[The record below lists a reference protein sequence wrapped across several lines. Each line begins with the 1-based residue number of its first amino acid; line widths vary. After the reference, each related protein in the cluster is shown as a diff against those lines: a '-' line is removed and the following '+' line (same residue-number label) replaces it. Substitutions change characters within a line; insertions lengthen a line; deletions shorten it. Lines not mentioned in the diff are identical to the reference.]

1 MFNVDETHVRVYQA
15 LRTTWA
21 EVGNQKHVPSY
32 GHHAHVSIFGAVDVQ
47 QGDVVFHRASSANA
61 ETFLDFLRLLKEKYA
76 DRFLVFVLNHARIH
90 HTKMVQAFLDGEE
103 GDAFHFIFLP
113 PYSPQLNPIE
123 RLWKWLKDEVIA
135 NVFHKDQNDIAQSIT
150 RFEQY
155 VLQHPDEVLNRMGC
169 AV

>member
-1 MFNVDETHVRVYQA
+1 MDETHVRAYQA

-21 EVGNQKHVPSY
+21 EVGNQKQVPSY

-61 ETFLDFLRLLKEKYA
+61 ETFLDFLHLLKEKYA
-76 DRFLVFVLNHARIH
+76 NRFIVLVLDNARIH
-90 HTKMVQAFLDGEE
+90 YAKMVQAFLDGEE

-155 VLQHPDEVLNRMGC
+155 VLQHPDEVLRRMGC

>member
-1 MFNVDETHVRVYQA
+1 MDETHVRAYQA

-21 EVGNQKHVPSY
+21 EVGNQKQVPSY

-47 QGDVVFHRASSANA
+47 QGDVVFHRTSSANA
-61 ETFLDFLRLLKEKYA
+61 ETFLDFLRRLKEKYA
-76 DRFLVFVLNHARIH
+76 DQFLVLVLDNARIH
-90 HTKMVQAFLDGEE
+90 HAKMVQAFLDGEE

-155 VLQHPDEVLNRMGC
+155 VLQHLDEVLRRMGC
-169 AV
+169 AA

>member
-1 MFNVDETHVRVYQA
+1 MDETHVRAYQA

-21 EVGNQKHVPSY
+21 EVGNQKQVPSY
-32 GHHAHVSIFGAVDVQ
+32 GHNDHVSIFGAVDVQ

-61 ETFLDFLRLLKEKYA
+61 ETFLDFLRRLKEKYA
-76 DRFLVFVLNHARIH
+76 DQFLVLVLDNARIH
-90 HTKMVQAFLDGEE
+90 HAKMVQAFLDGEE

-135 NVFHKDQNDIAQSIT
+135 NFFHKNQNDIAQSIT

-155 VLQHPDEVLNRMGC
+155 VLQHPDEVLRRMGC